1 MPIEEPAGYLG
12 NAQKTLSKAKVRIG
26 DRISIETTDNTFEGI
41 VIPRAEIGADDQ
53 HIVLKLDSGYN
64 VGIHVDNI
72 KQLKRV
78 AAGREVQPEMP
89 SVLRKTKK
97 GLPWVSILSTGGTI
111 ASRVDYHTGAVN
123 PALTADDLYTVV
135 PELGELANIR
145 AEVLLSI
152 FSENLLPSHWTAIA
166 KQTANHLEESE
177 GVVIAHGTDTMGY
190 TAAAL
195 SFALQHLPRPV
206 ILTGSQ
212 RSSDRPSS
220 DAALNLTGAVITA
233 CQAPFAEVVIAMHRS
248 PDDTRIALHP
258 GTQVRKC
265 HTSRRDAF
273 LTINADVLGE
283 VKDGKLH
290 MFVDKSLYRHRDTKR
305 KLKLQPNFDA
315 KVALLKTT
323 PGITGELVDTL
334 IDRNYHGIVLEGTGL
349 GHAPESV
356 FAAIERAREERIP
369 IVMTSQ
375 CIWGRVQM
383 RVYRTGVE
391 LVQRG
396 VIPAEDMIAETAYVK
411 LMWVLAQTRDP
422 SEVRKKMLK
431 NLTGEITDRS
441 KRSQYEEMSQG

>member
-1 MPIEEPAGYLG
+1 MPTDEPAGYLG
-12 NAQKTLSKAKVRIG
+12 DAQKALNKAKVKVG
-26 DRISIETTDNTFEGI
+26 NRISIQTADNTFEGI

-53 HIVLKLDSGYN
+53 HIILKLDSGYN

-72 KQLKRV
+72 QQLSRLK
-78 AAGREVQPEMP
+78 AGKKVQPELP
-89 SVLRKTKK
+89 SIARKTKK

-111 ASRVDYHTGAVN
+111 ASRVDYHTGAVY
-123 PALTADDLYTVV
+123 PALTVDDLYTVV
-135 PELGELANIR
+135 PELGEIANIR
-145 AEVLLSI
+145 AEVVFSV
-152 FSENLLPSHWTAIA
+152 FSENLQPSHWTTIA
-166 KQTANHLEESE
+166 KQTAKHLEESE

-195 SFALQHLPRPV
+195 SFALQNLPRPV

-220 DAALNLTGAVITA
+220 DAALNLTGAVIA
-233 CQAPFAEVVIAMHRS
+233 ASQAPFAEVVIAMHRS
-248 PDDTRIALHP
+248 PDDTSIALHP

-273 LTINADVLGE
+273 LTINSDLLGE
-283 VKDGKLH
+283 VKDNQVL
-290 MFVDKSLYRHRDTKR
+290 MLADKSEYHRRDPKQ
-305 KLKLQPNFDA
+305 KIALQPNFDS

-323 PGITGELVDTL
+323 PGMAGDQVDAV
-334 IDRNYHGIVLEGTGL
+334 IDRKYHGIVLEGTGL
-349 GHAPESV
+349 GHAPKSLLS
-356 FAAIERAREERIP
+356 AIERAQQEQIP

-375 CIWGRVQM
+375 WIWGRVQM

-396 VIPAEDMIAETAYVK
+396 VIPGEDMIAETAYVK

-422 SEVRKKMLK
+422 SEVQTRMLD
-431 NLTGEITDRS
+431 NLVGEITDCS
-441 KRSQYEEMSQG
+441 KRSQYEELSRQ